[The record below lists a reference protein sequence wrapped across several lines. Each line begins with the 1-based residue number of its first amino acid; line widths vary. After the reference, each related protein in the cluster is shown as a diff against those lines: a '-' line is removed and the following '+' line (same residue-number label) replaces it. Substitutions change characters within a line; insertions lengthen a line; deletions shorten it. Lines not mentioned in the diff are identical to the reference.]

1 MGRSKGMLL
10 LGAWLILSN
19 LIPLVGLRIP
29 SSGLLLTILA
39 VVAGALLL
47 VDR

>member
-1 MGRSKGMLL
+1 MLL